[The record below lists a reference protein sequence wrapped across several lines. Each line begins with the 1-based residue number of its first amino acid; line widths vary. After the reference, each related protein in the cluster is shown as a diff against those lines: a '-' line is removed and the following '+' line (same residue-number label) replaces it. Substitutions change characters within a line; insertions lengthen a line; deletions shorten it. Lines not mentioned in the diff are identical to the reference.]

1 MSQTAAVPVVF
12 GGTVDLQPSASQ
24 SNNQHEQSLVELQ
37 PPPVDGSEY
46 TVGQESWESGFLEGI
61 LGPTTSYKTDGAVA
75 SALRKKKP
83 AQNEESDIEK
93 GPSGEELLEAREI
106 FKRRI
111 WNEILEAQGATPNF
125 EPHQNEE
132 TILRGVF
139 YPECARVQD
148 VAPSDVSHQ
157 TGGEREVNLE
167 WVPKVCK

>member
-1 MSQTAAVPVVF
+1 MSQTAAVPVVI
-12 GGTVDLQPSASQ
+12 GGTVDPQPSTSQ
-24 SNNQHEQSLVELQ
+24 SNNQQERSLVELQ

-93 GPSGEELLEAREI
+93 GPSGEELLD
-106 FKRRI
+106 
-111 WNEILEAQGATPNF
+111 AQGTTPNF
-125 EPHQNEE
+125 ESHQNEE